1 MTEDPERETG
11 EDQDESDEE
20 ETPAVV
26 LARLRD
32 LGDAVP
38 AELRKVYGNRPVWY
52 LLSMDAE
59 LVTIFEQ
66 LPEDPMPKGKVTAIM
81 AAIRA
86 FAEAHNDELQSVLG
100 VTDSLEVGFHVD
112 AQLDRVREAFEEDG
126 FLVVGEIVNG
136 VVRELEDEEGEGTEG
151 TEKGS

>member
-1 MTEDPERETG
+1 MTDDPEREQSA
-11 EDQDESDEE
+11 EEESDEDE
-20 ETPAVV
+20 EVPAVV

-32 LGDAVP
+32 LGEIVP

-59 LVTIFEQ
+59 LVTVFEQ

-81 AAIRA
+81 AALRA
-86 FAEAHNDELQSVLG
+86 FAEAHNEELQQVLG

-126 FLVVGEIVNG
+126 FMIVGEIDNG
-136 VVRELEDEEGEGTEG
+136 VVRELEDQTE
-151 TEKGS
+151 TPEKGS